1 MALDRFRKA
10 IKRLS
15 ESPEEKYYGL
25 YLYTVDDVEIVAGAT
40 LLKLKPEVENMPA
53 LANIQWVFPIAN
65 MTFGE
70 ASTTTK
76 VLVGFFEGD
85 PSKPY
90 AFPIFLAGMIGD
102 VIMNTGT
109 YRHNVQILGEAATS
123 TYTLSVA
130 GNVSISAI
138 DARPFN
144 YADMT
149 FQADG
154 NILMNV
160 LTVGKA
166 VIVNSG
172 TRLVARKDDPVTLN
186 LELQVVAPFGGG
198 PCSVTWTQKSA
209 SIAAGTSKLKVPN
222 D

>member
-10 IKRLS
+10 IRRLAA
-15 ESPEEKYYGL
+15 SPEERYYGF
-25 YLYTVDDVEIVAGAT
+25 YVYTVTDAEVTGGAT
-40 LLKLKPEVENMPA
+40 LLQLRPEVEGMPA
-53 LANIQWVFPIAN
+53 LTNIQWVFPLPNIS
-65 MTFGE
+65 F
-70 ASTTTK
+70 ASASPTTK

-109 YRHNVQILGEAATS
+109 YRHNVQVLGNEATA
-123 TYTLSVA
+123 TYTLNVA
-130 GNVSISAI
+130 GNVTISAV
-138 DARPFN
+138 DSRPFN

-149 FQADG
+149 LTADG

-160 LTVGKA
+160 ATGGKA
-166 VIVNSG
+166 VVVNSG

-186 LELQVVAPFGGG
+186 LELSVIAPFGGG
-198 PCSVTWTQKSA
+198 PCTVTWVQKSA
-209 SIAAGTSKLKVPN
+209 TVGAGTSKLKVPN